1 MELKPEINDALN
13 QQLNEEFYSA
23 YLYLAKA
30 AYCEDCDLAGFANW
44 MKMQYQEEL
53 AHAAKIYAYVNDR
66 DGRVILKAIGEPKDK
81 WGSPLQAFEGALA
94 HEQHISECINKLAV
108 LSIEKGD
115 HATHV
120 FLQWFVNEQV
130 EEEKTVRDIVH
141 DIKLVEKSADGIFMI
156 DRELAQRSGDPGAE

>member
-1 MELKPEINDALN
+1 MELKPEINGELN

-23 YLYLAKA
+23 YVYLAMA
-30 AYCEDCDLAGFANW
+30 AYCEDCDLTGFANW

-53 AHAAKIYAYVNDR
+53 LHAEKFYNYINDR
-66 DGRVILKAIGEPKDK
+66 DGRVLLKPLGEPQSK
-81 WGSPLQAFEGALA
+81 WNSPLSAFEDSLVQ
-94 HEQHISECINKLAV
+94 EKHISECINKLAA

-130 EEEKTVRDIVH
+130 EEEKTVRDIIH

-156 DRELAQRSGDPGAE
+156 DRELAQRAGDPGAE